1 MSAPSPCKGC
11 TKRYIKCHA
20 ECPDYA
26 EWRKE
31 KDDMLRLAKRDKES
45 WAYTKSNI
53 MKIKKRRRRFWKG
66 GNQEE

>member
-1 MSAPSPCKGC
+1 MSKPSPCKGC

-26 EWRKE
+26 GWRKE

-45 WAYTKSNI
+45 WAYTKSTI
-53 MKIKKRRRRFWKG
+53 MKIKKRRRKIWKG